1 MTADQTPPTD
11 AGVIH
16 AHEYV
21 NFIREPHNP
30 YDRNA
35 IRVVNMA
42 GIQVR
47 WHKTHRAAL
56 CILSVLD
63 QCVVAELTAAL
74 MNVIAAEKLHD
85 GAAVLI
91 GCAVYCTTGSSC
103 ALYCTVQVGHIKRE
117 MAAALQPLMDDRTA
131 AAPRFEGTIPQQR
144 NNNSCSRLST
154 AAPVWASQVEL
165 CVTQSV
171 YAATS
176 ADGKLLLLHIVCCR
190 FQQTCE
196 LAVFGLPEHA
206 VSTLNRLQRLTAIHT
221 PQQHQHR
228 GSTAAYHH
236 AGGGGSS
243 SSSSAAYQQQLV
255 PTVTSVAV
263 RAPVKSQQELDAMF
277 DKSFY
282 KRDVRPATILY
293 ERPALDVQSCTYSHT
308 YVLARMHGTHT
319 QLLETTGAQQAE
331 ADAVGVAASALIT
344 SPLFDHQ
351 KQGIAWMLKREN
363 NPDPT

>member
-1 MTADQTPPTD
+1 
-11 AGVIH
+11 
-16 AHEYV
+16 
-21 NFIREPHNP
+21 
-30 YDRNA
+30 
-35 IRVVNMA
+35 
-42 GIQVR
+42 
-47 WHKTHRAAL
+47 
-56 CILSVLD
+56 
-63 QCVVAELTAAL
+63 
-74 MNVIAAEKLHD
+74 
-85 GAAVLI
+85 
-91 GCAVYCTTGSSC
+91 
-103 ALYCTVQVGHIKRE
+103 
-117 MAAALQPLMDDRTA
+117 MAAALQPLMDDRTT

-144 NNNSCSRLST
+144 NNNSKYVRIHPALGS
-154 AAPVWASQVEL
+154 AASLAFEQACISEMEHWVSMR
-165 CVTQSV
+165 VTCN
-171 YAATS
+171 AW
-176 ADGKLLLLHIVCCR
+176 

-206 VSTLNRLQRLTAIHT
+206 VATLNRLQRLTAVHT
-221 PQQHQHR
+221 PQAQHR